1 MQVQSSGLTN
11 MQMELIKMFNY
22 NLPEK
27 QLLEIKQ
34 ILVKYFADKVSDQA
48 DLLWKENNW
57 TNDTMNSLLNE
68 SQRTKYE

>member
-1 MQVQSSGLTN
+1 MQLQSSGLTN

-57 TNDTMNSLLNE
+57 TNDTMNSFLNE